1 MRFSLKPAI
10 SLLVLSLLVTSI
22 ESSATSQERT
32 PIVQSVDIQIPSA
45 PMSVTIAGKRHLAYE
60 LHVTNFRPFD
70 VVLNRLEVMD
80 ADRGSRL
87 AEFRDSQLT
96 AVLRRVG
103 AQQDDIDHRTIPAGG
118 RTVVYLWLPLEGGIT
133 TPSRVQHRIELDLK
147 RPSDPIS
154 VVVTD
159 GGRSVRGEQPT
170 VLNAPL
176 RGGPWLALYSPFLMG
191 GHRTSIYTVNGQ
203 ARVPARFAID
213 WVKLADDATYAR
225 GDATR
230 IANWHGYGTEV
241 LAVADATVVEAVDD
255 MQEDAT
261 LSQTHGP
268 LALEYAS
275 GNYVTLD
282 LGGGRYAFYEHLKHR
297 SITVKR
303 GDHVKSGQ
311 VIGLLGNSGSSSTG
325 PHLHF
330 HVADASAELAA
341 EGVPYVFQDFEV
353 LGAYADIRTFRTGE
367 RWKPVASGAPGK
379 RSMELPGA
387 HTVVVFSD
395 AGK

>member
-1 MRFSLKPAI
+1 VSLKSAI
-10 SLLVLSLLVTSI
+10 FLLILSLL
-22 ESSATSQERT
+22 ATSVEPAAASQQRT
-32 PIVQSVDIQIPSA
+32 PILQAVDIQIPSA

-70 VVLNRLEVMD
+70 VVLNRLEIID
-80 ADRGSRL
+80 PDHGSHL

-96 AVLRRVG
+96 AILRRVG
-103 AQQDDIDHRTIPAGG
+103 ALQENTEQRTIPAGG
-118 RTVVYLWLPLEGGIT
+118 RTIVYLWLPLKDGT
-133 TPSRVQHRIELDLK
+133 ATPARVQHRIELDLV
-147 RPSDPIS
+147 RPSDRMS

-159 GGRSVRGEQPT
+159 SGCGVRGEQPT

-213 WVKLADDATYAR
+213 WVKLADDATHAR

-230 IANWHGYGTEV
+230 IANWHGYGAEV
-241 LAVADATVVEAVDD
+241 LAVADATVVDAVDD

-261 LSQTHGP
+261 LSQTHRP

-275 GNYVTLD
+275 GNYVTLE
-282 LGGGRYAFYEHLKHR
+282 LGGGRYVFYEHLKHR

-330 HVADASAELAA
+330 HVADASTELAA
-341 EGVPYVFQDFEV
+341 EGVPYVFRDFEV
-353 LGAYADIRTFRTGE
+353 LGAYEGIRTFRTGE
-367 RWKPVASGAPGK
+367 RWKPAAPVAAGK
-379 RSMELPGA
+379 RSMELPDA